1 MGCMPGASRLVD
13 TFRSQRIPGPDET
26 LISGAAWDG
35 TDLVVSEETLNAHKL
50 RRRNFSASVSNAMEG
65 CHASWAAGQI
75 MPNVID
81 PFLARDAGSF
91 VHDIFEHMF
100 SSAPDTR
107 TKDAYCAGRDRFA
120 SQLFDDDVTRQRWVD
135 YLDTIALG
143 LWEIEDPTEVDVYA
157 TELSIFGL
165 PITDSHVPIV
175 GFLDRVSIVERRGGL
190 VVPAIDDYKTGKWS
204 SEQKLRRYGDHYGE
218 QLRSYAL
225 ALRTIVRNRDEAW
238 FKDQYARDRDRWM
251 WDIADPSEANL
262 LYTMVGRSR
271 SVDLS
276 PDAIDQTAVTLAEN
290 WATHNRLADT
300 RRYDTKTGPLCG
312 WCPLVAVCP
321 AAAAE
326 GRTASDRAP
335 GLPTAR
341 QIDTPVL
348 GSGGITRGGL
358 SAHRGLESERKTMTE
373 QTTPETA
380 AKPAP
385 PVRHLSEGKPW
396 DEILNDD
403 LNIGSYAAQGA
414 FAILNRA
421 TAALKQAYP
430 GQVVK
435 RSQIETLAVLLAK
448 IVRAG
453 ERHLTGRFSWQSSA
467 NTRVRGLLFTVMESS
482 PLPVGGDADMWRSWA
497 KKVRKNVI
505 VLIDE
510 SLWLWDRSS
519 ELPDTDFGVFETLP
533 QLGPFDGQLDNAA

>member
-1 MGCMPGASRLVD
+1 MPGASSLV
-13 TFRSQRIPGPDET
+13 TKYRTQRIPKSDDV

-35 TDLVVSEETLNAHKL
+35 DALVVSEDTLREHKL

-65 CHASWAAGQI
+65 CHASWAAGQM
-75 MPNVID
+75 MPNLID

-100 SSAPDTR
+100 TTAPEQR
-107 TKDAYCAGRDRFA
+107 TKATYRAARDRFA
-120 SQLFDDDVTRQRWVD
+120 ADLFDDDATRQRWVD

-143 LWEIEDPTEVDVYA
+143 LWELEDPAEVDVFA

-165 PITDSHVPIV
+165 PITDAAVPIV
-175 GFLDRVSIVERRGGL
+175 GFLDRVSILGREGGF
-190 VVPAIDDYKTGKWS
+190 VIPSIDDYKTGKWS
-204 SEQKLRRYGDHYGE
+204 SQQKLRRYGDHYGD

-225 ALRTIVRNRDEAW
+225 ALRTIVRHRDEAW
-238 FKDQYARDRDRWM
+238 FKEQYAKERDRWM
-251 WDIADPSEANL
+251 WEIADPVQANL

-276 PDAIDQTAVTLAEN
+276 PDALEQTAAKLSEN

-300 RRYDTKTGPLCG
+300 RSYDTTTGPLCG

-326 GRTASDRAP
+326 GRVASDRAP
-335 GLPTAR
+335 GLPSAR
-341 QIDTPVL
+341 QIDLPL
-348 GSGGITRGGL
+348 LSACGITRGGVP
-358 SAHRGLESERKTMTE
+358 AHRGTESERKPTMTE
-373 QTTPETA
+373 QTTAEPQ

-385 PVRHLSEGKPW
+385 PTRHLSEGKPW
-396 DEILNDD
+396 DEMLNDD

-430 GQVVK
+430 GQSIK
-435 RSQIETLAVLLAK
+435 KAQIETLAVLLAK

-453 ERHLTGRFSWQSSA
+453 ERHVTGRFSWQSSA
-467 NTRVRGLLFTVMESS
+467 NTRVRGLLFTVMEST
-482 PLPVGGDADMWRSWA
+482 PLPVGGDADGWRAWA

-510 SLWLWDRSS
+510 SLWLWDRGDT
-519 ELPDTDFGVFETLP
+519 LPDTDFSVFEALP
-533 QLGPFDGQLDNAA
+533 QPGPFDTQLGNAA